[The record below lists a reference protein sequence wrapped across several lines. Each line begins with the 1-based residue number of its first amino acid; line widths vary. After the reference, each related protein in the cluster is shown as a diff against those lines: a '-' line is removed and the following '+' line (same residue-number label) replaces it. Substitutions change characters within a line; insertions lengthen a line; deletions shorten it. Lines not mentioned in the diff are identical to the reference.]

1 MSEFFLELF
10 SEEIPSKLQID
21 ARTKIKILFEDSLKK
36 KNIKFNLSKSFSTP
50 KRLVFLIDGVSSII
64 KKKGKILKG
73 PKVDSPEIALEGFL
87 KSNNV
92 NKSVKEKLLGS
103 IFIVSYM

>member
-50 KRLVFLIDGVSSII
+50 KRLVIYFNGMPD
-64 KKKGKILKG
+64 KISRK
-73 PKVDSPEIALEGFL
+73 
-87 KSNNV
+87 
-92 NKSVKEKLLGS
+92 
-103 IFIVSYM
+103 

>member
-50 KRLVFLIDGVSSII
+50 KRLVIYFNGMP
-64 KKKGKILKG
+64 KKISQKEKILKG
-73 PKVDSPEIALEGFL
+73 PKVGTPPAALEGFL
-87 KSNNV
+87 KTNIQLLCV
-92 NKSVKEKLLGS
+92 CGVTVK
-103 IFIVSYM
+103 FVS